1 MWVGADGPEVHPG
14 CLAEQLFLMEVFPFL
29 ELGWR
34 RGGGRQQKVW
44 SPLAPRLGQF
54 SLSSRSLTPKD
65 AGGSMVHTQQTD
77 IKLIQAGHASATGPL
92 HLLFPQP
99 GELSAQTAACP
110 SLTAQDY
117 SNVTSQC
124 GLRLSPD
131 TPFPSSMLYFS
142 PWHTSSN
149 RLYILQVYFVYN
161 NKTATPRRACSHR
174 GQSLSTTHTSSH
186 GPPRCRNLR
195 KKNCVLNT
203 PRAWR

>member
-1 MWVGADGPEVHPG
+1 MHRACGLEQMVPEVHPG
-14 CLAEQLFLMEVFPFL
+14 CLAKQLFLMEVFPFL
-29 ELGWR
+29 EL
-34 RGGGRQQKVW
+34 GRQQKVW

-65 AGGSMVHTQQTD
+65 AAGSMVHTQQTD
-77 IKLIQAGHASATGPL
+77 IKLIQASHASATGPL

-99 GELSAQTAACP
+99 GGLSAQTAACP

-174 GQSLSTTHTSSH
+174 GHDPHFFTLPSPVQKFEKEKL
-186 GPPRCRNLR
+186 
-195 KKNCVLNT
+195 LNT